1 MDGDGEE
8 GAWGDDFVLGGGLCD
23 SEPQKKNGEDERAA
37 TLVLPIDLG
46 LYIYIYIYIYIYDL
60 RKIITIIILMIF
72 LKLKIIREWHK
83 HIVISNFWISY

>member
-1 MDGDGEE
+1 VDGDGEE

-46 LYIYIYIYIYIYDL
+46 LYIYIYIYM
-60 RKIITIIILMIF
+60 T
-72 LKLKIIREWHK
+72 
-83 HIVISNFWISY
+83 